1 MDAKALQLD
10 LFGEI
15 GPAVRAAA
23 SGDGGRVD
31 SRGAVRARRHPGL
44 SDRPGTIGST
54 TATGR
59 SAMSVPFTP
68 SREQHAVI
76 EAYLRGHDLA
86 VQAGAG
92 TGKSATLA
100 LIADAQRRHRPGARA
115 WYLTF
120 NKRNADEVQATFRE
134 YGLTNARAS
143 TASSYANRACR
154 ATPALK
160 HMVDRLNRRNLK
172 IREEMQLLG
181 IARGSRCLAASV
193 DPDAVDP
200 RAAAIR
206 IPVDEPSFRTQRRF
220 LTLTRA
226 TVKKFCESADRQV
239 TERHVPSLAEVQ
251 RELRPLVRDALVV
264 SGQRMWDELCTPTSA
279 LGTDFP
285 HYLKAWALTDPV
297 IGNDGDVIL
306 FDEAQDANP
315 VLAEVILAQR
325 GRVQVALVGDQFQ
338 QIYSFM
344 GCIDAMQGFVAL
356 PDVTALPLT
365 ESRRFGPE
373 IAAVAND
380 VLEKLDPTG
389 EGIRLAG
396 IGPRDGYVQRRYA
409 DVDATTVTAV
419 VCRTNALVIE
429 HIGTQVRAG
438 RRVHTTLDVRE
449 LRQLAKDV
457 ALVQAGRADEAKDV
471 VLQGFTDLDLWQ
483 EWLDDDEPENEQLRD
498 KVLAVLEYGLDKIEE
513 LAATLVPKPQDADVT
528 VSTVH
533 KAKGGTWDSVL
544 VDMGEQPIDDDDD
557 ENLRLLYVALT
568 RARRRVLWNPP
579 ASDGHGRISTD
590 EIHARI
596 VALGREQHSRV

>member
-10 LFGEI
+10 LFGEVE
-15 GPAVRAAA
+15 PAGRAAGGGA
-23 SGDGGRVD
+23 DETGHGVDGRQRVRVSGR
-31 SRGAVRARRHPGL
+31 RGKV
-44 SDRPGTIGST
+44 GST
-54 TATGR
+54 SATGGLTGN
-59 SAMSVPFTP
+59 VPFVP
-68 SREQHAVI
+68 SREQQAVI
-76 EAYLRGHDLA
+76 DAYLRGEDLA

-100 LIADAQRRHRPGARA
+100 LIADAQRRYRPGTRA

-120 NKRNADEVQATFRE
+120 NKRNADEVQATFRQ

-143 TASSYANRACR
+143 TASSHANRACR
-154 ATPALK
+154 ATPALT
-160 HMVDRLNRRNLK
+160 HMVERLNRRNLK
-172 IREEMQLLG
+172 ISQEMQLLG
-181 IARGSRCLAASV
+181 IPRAARCLTASV
-193 DPDAVDP
+193 DPDVADP
-200 RAAAIR
+200 GRTAFR
-206 IPVDEPSFRTQRRF
+206 IPAADPSFKTQRRF

-226 TVKKFCESADRQV
+226 TVKKFCESADRCV
-239 TERHVPSLAEVQ
+239 NERHVPSLAELPTG
-251 RELRPLVRDALVV
+251 LRPLVRDALVV
-264 SGQRMWDELCTPTSA
+264 GGQRMWDELCSPTSS
-279 LGTDFP
+279 LGTDYP

-297 IGNDGDVIL
+297 IGNVGDVIL
-306 FDEAQDANP
+306 YDEAQDANP

-373 IAAVAND
+373 IAAVANT
-380 VLEKLDPTG
+380 VLDKLDPTG

-396 IGPRDGYVQRRYA
+396 IGPRDGYVQHRYSAA
-409 DVDATTVTAV
+409 DAATVTAV

-429 HIGTQVRAG
+429 HIVSQVQAG

-457 ALVQAGRADEAKDV
+457 ALVQAGRADEAKDT
-471 VLQGFTDLDLWQ
+471 VLQGFTEIDLW
-483 EWLDDDEPENEQLRD
+483 ESWLDDDDPEFEQLRD
-498 KVLAVLEYGLDKIEE
+498 KVLAVLDYGLDKIEA
-513 LAATLVPKPQDADVT
+513 LAATLVPEPKDADVT

-544 VDMGEQPIDDDDD
+544 VDMGEQAVDDDDV

-568 RARRRVLWNPP
+568 RARRRVLWNPL
-579 ASDGHGRISTD
+579 A
-590 EIHARI
+590 
-596 VALGREQHSRV
+596 